1 MSTINISCAIRA
13 LKQGCNFLL
22 NIYISLH
29 FRKEIF
35 CIIEMIN
42 YGLMQKI
49 PSFSRWQALF
59 VVKLLCNLDCQL
71 SLSGSWKENLVTVL
85 SYFYSGFSPISSPCG
100 ANFITNFKSYKIRRN
115 PVFFPWSANF
125 LFYLLYFLKN
135 FLLTYEQLFYDS
147 ICLFVCL

>member
-1 MSTINISCAIRA
+1 MQR
-13 LKQGCNFLL
+13 CNFLL

-59 VVKLLCNLDCQL
+59 EVKLLCNLDCQL
-71 SLSGSWKENLVTVL
+71 SLSDSWKENEGTV
-85 SYFYSGFSPISSPCG
+85 FV
-100 ANFITNFKSYKIRRN
+100 
-115 PVFFPWSANF
+115 VF
-125 LFYLLYFLKN
+125 L
-135 FLLTYEQLFYDS
+135 Q
-147 ICLFVCL
+147 